1 MPQKR
6 ENFFVIFQYMIL
18 GSCCTPFFKD
28 EPFLLEG
35 LKSFNVLRFF
45 SQSAQGGEYAKGLF
59 AFIKRGEK

>member
-1 MPQKR
+1 
-6 ENFFVIFQYMIL
+6 MIL

-35 LKSFNVLRFF
+35 LKSFKVLRFLGL
-45 SQSAQGGEYAKGLF
+45 SAQSREYTKDRF

>member
-1 MPQKR
+1 
-6 ENFFVIFQYMIL
+6 MIL